1 MVAKLFEKSIYNKE
15 WKNNIDNII
24 RYFIYSKYILYNII
38 RKESWQPVQRVVYRL
53 YKIFMFN

>member
-1 MVAKLFEKSIYNKE
+1 MVAKLFEKSICNKE

-24 RYFIYSKYILYNII
+24 HYFIYSKYILYNII

-53 YKIFMFN
+53 YKI